1 MKMNMK
7 TLNDIKHLLNEVSDR
22 IKDGEKEINFK
33 DDQHYVSYFEGY
45 VSGLTWVEEIL
56 GFIVDEIDK
65 DTVSV
70 ENLFDMGNGA
80 TIERILSPE
89 LQRDIDLKSQNL

>member
-7 TLNDIKHLLNEVSDR
+7 TLNDIKNLLNEVSDR
-22 IKDGEKEINFK
+22 IKDGEKEMNFK

-56 GFIVDEIDK
+56 GFIVDEMDK

-70 ENLFDMGNGA
+70 ENLF
-80 TIERILSPE
+80 E
-89 LQRDIDLKSQNL
+89 

>member
-7 TLNDIKHLLNEVSDR
+7 TLNDIKNLLNEVSDR
-22 IKDGEKEINFK
+22 IKDGEKEMNFK

-70 ENLFDMGNGA
+70 ENLF
-80 TIERILSPE
+80 E
-89 LQRDIDLKSQNL
+89 